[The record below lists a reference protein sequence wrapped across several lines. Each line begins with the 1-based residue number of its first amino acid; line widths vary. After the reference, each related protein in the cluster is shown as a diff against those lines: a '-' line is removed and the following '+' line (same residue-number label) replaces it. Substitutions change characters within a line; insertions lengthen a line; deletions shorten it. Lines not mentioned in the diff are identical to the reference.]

1 MSDFIVSARKYRPS
15 TFESVVGQDALTT
28 TLRNAIL
35 TNKLSHAYLFCGPRG
50 VGKTSCARI
59 FAKTINCENRTA
71 SGDACNQCESCKAA
85 NEQRSYNITELD
97 AASNNSVQDIRQLI
111 EQVYIAPTTGKYR
124 VYIIDE
130 VHMLSSSAFNAFLKT
145 LEEPP
150 AHAIFVLATTEKHKV
165 LPTIISRCQ
174 VHDFSRITSLDIANH
189 LQKIAQAEHII
200 ADPDALQMIGIA
212 ADGGMR
218 DALSMFDQIAGF
230 GGGQVTI
237 DGVRQNL
244 NLLAEDE
251 YFSLLGYILLG
262 SHAQVLNL
270 IDKLLR
276 KGYEGDI
283 IMKGF
288 SGFLRNVLLSQSP
301 DTLNIIEAPQSIKDR
316 MIKAG
321 QYTPMYLL
329 WEFLKIS
336 TNFSSQYKGSN
347 DKRLILEVAL
357 LEMCEKV
364 AGSQLQAPPASS
376 NPPQPQA
383 PMATPQPSANTSTSP
398 RAAAPSAMPP
408 QTTPTPPPS
417 QVNTTAPQRDPD
429 TVKPQAPTQNNP
441 QVGEEEDT
449 SKRVASGNKKRY
461 AFNLVT
467 GQKVVEEQESGFQKP
482 TTQRTEPFTQEQML
496 DAWRVFANSRKG
508 MSFKMMDRQN
518 NPPKLLANHLIQ
530 YQVFSITEKDQIEGL
545 LPELKQELSDALQND
560 LLEIRIEYNPDNT
573 PKSTPLT
580 PFEKF
585 ELLKEE
591 NPWINRLVTDLDLS
605 FNH

>member
-35 TNKLSHAYLFCGPRG
+35 ANKLSHAYLFCGPRG

-59 FAKTINCENRTA
+59 FAKTINCENRTP

-111 EQVYIAPTTGKYR
+111 EQVYIAPSSGRYR

-189 LQKIAQAEHII
+189 LQRIAIAEHIE
-200 ADPDALQMIGIA
+200 ADLEALQMIGIA

-230 GGGQVTI
+230 GGGKVTI

-251 YFSLLGYILLG
+251 YFSLLGYILIG
-262 SHAQVLNL
+262 NHGQVLNL
-270 IDKLLR
+270 VDKLLS

-283 IMKGF
+283 IMRGF

-301 DTLNIIEAPQSIKDR
+301 DTINIIEVPQSIKER

-336 TNFSSQYKGSN
+336 TNFSTHYKSSN
-347 DKRLILEVAL
+347 DKRLTLEVAL
-357 LEMCEKV
+357 LQMCEKV
-364 AGSQLQAPPASS
+364 SGSQLQAPPETH
-376 NPPQPQA
+376 NNPQPQA
-383 PMATPQPSANTSTSP
+383 PKVAPQPSAAPMANQPPSVP
-398 RAAAPSAMPP
+398 AANP
-408 QTTPTPPPS
+408 TTQRVPTPPQKPVATEQ
-417 QVNTTAPQRDPD
+417 QVP
-429 TVKPQAPTQNNP
+429 KQAAAEPK
-441 QVGEEEDT
+441 EEVSPKKVVT
-449 SKRVASGNKKRY
+449 SGNRQRY
-461 AFNLVT
+461 AFNIVT
-467 GQKVVEEQESGFQKP
+467 GQKVVEEQESDFKKP
-482 TTQRTEPFTQEQML
+482 TTYREEPFTQEQML
-496 DAWRVFANSRKG
+496 DAWRTFANSRKG

-518 NPPKLLANHLIQ
+518 NPPQLLPDYVIQ

-545 LPELKQELSDALQND
+545 LPELIQELSNALQND
-560 LLEIRIEYNPDNT
+560 RIEIKIVYT
-573 PKSTPLT
+573 PEHNSKTALT
-580 PFEKF
+580 TAEKF
-585 ELLKEE
+585 EVLKKD
-591 NPWINRLVTDLDLS
+591 NPWIGRLVGDLDLS